1 MRFATA
7 FWTLLALLSVAAP
20 PSTAPAAAQQ
30 SAPSLQAL
38 LDRFGEMPGM
48 SAEFREEK
56 RIALLAVPVRSQGVL
71 YFAPPGKL
79 MRQVT
84 SPSPSYALLEGGT
97 LTFASQGERQVLQVN
112 ENPVVAGFVQIF
124 RFVLA
129 GDRSAL
135 ERTYHVDYETDGAR
149 WTLTLKPKNE
159 ALGRFLD
166 RMVLEGEGYAV
177 ERMTMTE
184 VSGDTTVTEF
194 SNVNPRRRFT
204 PTEQRRLFRVP

>member
-7 FWTLLALLSVAAP
+7 FWTLLALLSLAAP
-20 PSTAPAAAQQ
+20 PAPTAQAQQ

-56 RIALLAVPVRSQGVL
+56 RIALLAVPVRSEGVL

-79 MRQVT
+79 MRKVT
-84 SPSPSYALLEGGT
+84 SPTASYALLEGGT
-97 LTFASQGERQVLQVN
+97 LTFASQGERQVLEVN
-112 ENPVVAGFVQIF
+112 ENPVVSGFVQIF
-124 RFVLA
+124 RYVLA
-129 GDRSAL
+129 GDRQAL
-135 ERTYHVDYETDGAR
+135 ERTYHVDYDTDGSE

-159 ALGRFLD
+159 ALARFLD
-166 RMVLEGEGYAV
+166 RMVLEGEGFAV

-194 SNVNPRRRFT
+194 SNVNPRRRFSSA
-204 PTEQRRLFRVP
+204 EQRRLFRVP